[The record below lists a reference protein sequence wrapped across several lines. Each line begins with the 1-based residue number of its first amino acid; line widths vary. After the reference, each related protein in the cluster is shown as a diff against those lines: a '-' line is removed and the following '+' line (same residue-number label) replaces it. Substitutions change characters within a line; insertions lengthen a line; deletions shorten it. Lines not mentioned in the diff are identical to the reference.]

1 MFNFRKFFD
10 EGDGLTGGEASV
22 ETTGAA
28 EQSTEDN
35 SEDVQEVYTSE
46 DNDKADSS
54 EGESEK
60 VDSAN
65 HQSAEDNAKYAAM
78 RRKAEAE
85 VQRKYASQQAELDRQ
100 FASMFGQYI
109 NPETG
114 APIRSARD
122 YFNAMQAQQNQQTRS
137 QLEQAGVDPN
147 LIDNAVRNNPAVQ
160 YANAVIE
167 QQQQEQAQSMISE
180 DIEAIRAIDP
190 TIKSA
195 DDVAMLETYPQMVE
209 MIQRS
214 GGRVRLSEAYK
225 IINFDRLVSNQR
237 QAGQQSAIN
246 QARSKGHLNA
256 AAGVSGSVDGED
268 IPTGELA
275 EWKEWFPDKS
285 TKELRALYNKSRRR
299 SK

>member
-1 MFNFRKFFD
+1 MFIIRKFFD
-10 EGDGLTGGEASV
+10 EGDGLTGGEESV
-22 ETTGAA
+22 TMTDVA

-35 SEDVQEVYTSE
+35 AEDEQTTYSSEEAD
-46 DNDKADSS
+46 ADSH
-54 EGESEK
+54 EDESEEADP
-60 VDSAN
+60 VSQ
-65 HQSAEDNAKYAAM
+65 QSAEENAKYAAM

-85 VQRKYASQQAELDRQ
+85 AERKYASKRAELDKQ
-100 FASMFGQYI
+100 FASMFGQYT

-114 APIRSARD
+114 EPIRTARD

-137 QLEQAGVDPN
+137 QLEQAGIDPN

-167 QQQQEQAQSMISE
+167 QQQAEQAQSMVAE
-180 DIEAIRAIDP
+180 DIEAIRSIDP

-195 DDVAMLETYPQMVE
+195 DDVAMLDTYPQMLA
-209 MIQRS
+209 MIQNS
-214 GGRVRLSEAYK
+214 GGRIRLSEAYK
-225 IINFDRLVSNQR
+225 LVNFDRLVANQR

-268 IPTGELA
+268 IPTGELSQ
-275 EWKEWFPDKS
+275 WKAWFPDKS
-285 TKELRALYNKSRRR
+285 AKELRALYNKSRKR
-299 SK
+299 S

>member
-46 DNDKADSS
+46 DNDEADSS
-54 EGESEK
+54 EGESEE

-85 VQRKYASQQAELDRQ
+85 AQRKYASQQAELDRQ

-195 DDVAMLETYPQMVE
+195 DDVAMLDTYPQMIE

-225 IINFDRLVSNQR
+225 LVNFDRLVSNQR

-285 TKELRALYNKSRRR
+285 AKELRALYNKSRKR

>member
-1 MFNFRKFFD
+1 MLYFRKFFD
-10 EGDGLTGGEASV
+10 EGDGLAGGETSV
-22 ETTGAA
+22 TTTEAA

-35 SEDVQEVYTSE
+35 AEDEQIVYASD
-46 DNDKADSS
+46 DNDEADSH
-54 EGESEK
+54 EGESENTD
-60 VDSAN
+60 VAN
-65 HQSAEDNAKYAAM
+65 QQSAEDNAKYAAM

-85 VQRKYASQQAELDRQ
+85 ARRKFASQQAELDRQ
-100 FASMFGQYI
+100 FTSMFGEYV

-114 APIRSARD
+114 APIRGARD
-122 YFNAMQAQQNQQTRS
+122 YFNAMRAQQDRQTRN

-167 QQQQEQAQSMISE
+167 QQQQEQAQFMISE

-195 DDVAMLETYPQMVE
+195 DDVAMLETYPQMVD

-225 IINFDRLVSNQR
+225 MVNFERLVSNQR

-285 TKELRALYNKSRRR
+285 AKELRALYNRSRKR

>member
-1 MFNFRKFFD
+1 MFIIRKFFD
-10 EGDGLTGGEASV
+10 EGDGLTGGEESV
-22 ETTGAA
+22 TMTDVA

-35 SEDVQEVYTSE
+35 AKDEQTTYSSEEAD
-46 DNDKADSS
+46 ADSHEDDS
-54 EGESEK
+54 EEADPASQ
-60 VDSAN
+60 
-65 HQSAEDNAKYAAM
+65 QSAEENAKYAAM

-85 VQRKYASQQAELDRQ
+85 AEKKYASEKAELDRQ
-100 FASMFGQYI
+100 FASMFGQYT

-114 APIRSARD
+114 EPIRTARD

-137 QLEQAGVDPN
+137 QLEQAGIDPN

-167 QQQQEQAQSMISE
+167 QQQAEQAQSMVAE
-180 DIEAIRAIDP
+180 DIEAIRSIDP

-195 DDVAMLETYPQMVE
+195 DDVAMLDTYPQMLA
-209 MIQRS
+209 MIQNS
-214 GGRVRLSEAYK
+214 GGRIRLSEAYK
-225 IINFDRLVSNQR
+225 LVNFDRLVANQR

-268 IPTGELA
+268 IPTGELSQ
-275 EWKEWFPDKS
+275 WKAWFPDKS
-285 TKELRALYNKSRRR
+285 SKELRALYNKSRKR
-299 SK
+299 S

>member
-1 MFNFRKFFD
+1 MFIIRKFFD
-10 EGDGLTGGEASV
+10 EGDGLTGGEESV
-22 ETTGAA
+22 TMTDVA

-35 SEDVQEVYTSE
+35 AKDEQTTYSSEEAD
-46 DNDKADSS
+46 ADSH
-54 EGESEK
+54 EDESEEA
-60 VDSAN
+60 DPASQ
-65 HQSAEDNAKYAAM
+65 QSAEENAKYAAM

-85 VQRKYASQQAELDRQ
+85 AEKKYASEKAELDRQ
-100 FASMFGQYI
+100 FASMFGQYT

-114 APIRSARD
+114 EPIRTARD

-137 QLEQAGVDPN
+137 QLEQAGIDPN

-167 QQQQEQAQSMISE
+167 QQQAEQAQSMVAE
-180 DIEAIRAIDP
+180 DIEAIRSIDP

-195 DDVAMLETYPQMVE
+195 DDVAMLDTYPQMLA
-209 MIQRS
+209 MIQNS
-214 GGRVRLSEAYK
+214 GGRIRLSEAYK
-225 IINFDRLVSNQR
+225 LVNFDRLVANQR

-268 IPTGELA
+268 IPTGELSQ
-275 EWKEWFPDKS
+275 WKAWFPDKS
-285 TKELRALYNKSRRR
+285 SKELRALYNKSRKR
-299 SK
+299 S